1 MVRVRLRLRL
11 GGGSAILHVGSYLLT
26 TICLVVTIC
35 DEQFR
40 PKYVLYCVPFWFC
53 HLLLWPLLQAGYW
66 RRGFVVKEVY
76 SQPEMW
82 GLISTDIN
90 MNGWRQKAPMLQIW
104 SHFMRGQLGMS
115 KLTNGDG
122 WRC

>member
-53 HLLLWPLLQAGYW
+53 HLLLWPL
-66 RRGFVVKEVY
+66 
-76 SQPEMW
+76 
-82 GLISTDIN
+82 
-90 MNGWRQKAPMLQIW
+90 
-104 SHFMRGQLGMS
+104 
-115 KLTNGDG
+115 
-122 WRC
+122 